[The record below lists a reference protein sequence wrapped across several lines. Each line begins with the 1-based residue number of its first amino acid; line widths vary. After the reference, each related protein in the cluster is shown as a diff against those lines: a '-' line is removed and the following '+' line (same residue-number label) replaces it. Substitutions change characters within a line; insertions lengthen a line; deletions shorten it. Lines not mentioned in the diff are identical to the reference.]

1 MLKWN
6 TEKRKI
12 NDLLPYEANPRLMR
26 EEQVEQLKQSITK
39 YNLVEIPA
47 INTDN
52 TIIAGHQRLKIMQL
66 LGRGEEEIDVRV
78 PSRKLNKEE
87 LEEYLIRS
95 NKNTGDWDWD
105 LLSSYDKD
113 FLMDLG
119 FTKNELDI
127 VFGLSDLIDYDK
139 LEEELRFDIT
149 QIETKKTYTLSVE
162 NYIKLKEF
170 AESLEEKENGHKV
183 SIVKVKKINVTNAQ
197 AEIIN
202 QALEV
207 VENDGIKPIG
217 RALELICADFLGK

>member
-1 MLKWN
+1 
-6 TEKRKI
+6 
-12 NDLLPYEANPRLMR
+12 
-26 EEQVEQLKQSITK
+26 
-39 YNLVEIPA
+39 
-47 INTDN
+47 
-52 TIIAGHQRLKIMQL
+52 
-66 LGRGEEEIDVRV
+66 
-78 PSRKLNKEE
+78 
-87 LEEYLIRS
+87 
-95 NKNTGDWDWD
+95 
-105 LLSSYDKD
+105 
-113 FLMDLG
+113 MDIG